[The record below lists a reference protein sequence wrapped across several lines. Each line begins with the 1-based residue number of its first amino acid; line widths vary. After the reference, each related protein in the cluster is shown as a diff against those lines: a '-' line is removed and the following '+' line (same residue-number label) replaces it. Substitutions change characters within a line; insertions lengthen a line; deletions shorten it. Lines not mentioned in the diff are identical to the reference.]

1 MQKIKERGANAVPP
15 KKHASA
21 YIIFG
26 KEKRAEILL
35 RSPQAKV
42 TQVVKEI
49 AACWGRMNKEDRH
62 KYNVLAKRGKFKF
75 EFSCLDKE
83 RYDKELKGLV
93 KFSKSLYKPKKCL
106 SAYMIFVKEVSYI
119 FSFTLQ
125 TRPKIVQANPDM
137 GALIVMKYVG
147 KAWKNLTKQ
156 ER

>member
-1 MQKIKERGANAVPP
+1 
-15 KKHASA
+15 
-21 YIIFG
+21 
-26 KEKRAEILL
+26 
-35 RSPQAKV
+35 
-42 TQVVKEI
+42 
-49 AACWGRMNKEDRH
+49 MNKEDRH

-119 FSFTLQ
+119 FSFTMQ

-156 ER
+156 ERQYFDEKADIDKIRYLKETRAFYDEVQRIGTQHGTVQGKSGIINVV